1 MTSFVT
7 YPASKARSHSVL
19 KVLTGVGIGILSGI
33 SKTVS
38 GNHTP
43 CNYSQSVTDNFDQ
56 DYQPSSRIL

>member
-1 MTSFVT
+1 M
-7 YPASKARSHSVL
+7 L

-38 GNHTP
+38 GNQTLTDSH
-43 CNYSQSVTDNFDQ
+43 SVTDNFDQ